1 MKKFEVAYI
10 GNYLSIVYKVFKAK
24 DEAQAWQKAK
34 RYCDNQILHIT
45 EITE

>member
-1 MKKFEVAYI
+1 MKRFEVAYI
-10 GNYLSIVYKVFKAK
+10 GNYLSIVYKVFKAI
-24 DEAQAWQKAK
+24 DEAQARRKAE

>member
-1 MKKFEVAYI
+1 MKKFEVAYM
-10 GNYLSIVYKVFKAK
+10 GNYLSIVYKVFMAR
-24 DEAQAWQKAK
+24 DEAEARRKTE